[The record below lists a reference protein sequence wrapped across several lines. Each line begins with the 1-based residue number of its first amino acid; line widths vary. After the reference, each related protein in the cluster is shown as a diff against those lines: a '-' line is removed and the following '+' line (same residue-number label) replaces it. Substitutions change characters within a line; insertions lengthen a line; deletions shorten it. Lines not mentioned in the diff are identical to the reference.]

1 MRAAPA
7 TAPVGVRPVPRR
19 ASLGSA
25 VLLIGAVALV
35 GETAVQ
41 AVYTPAVLAR
51 LVVLAA
57 VALAG
62 LVLGGARCRPPSW
75 AIALSAL
82 LGVRA
87 LALAPPLDN
96 VVANDRL
103 LTGVLVLAAATAVP
117 ALLALMRA
125 GQPGG
130 IQLGRV
136 SAAAL
141 TVAAAGYGLV
151 VLGGIPVI
159 DVWVLLQG
167 AGEGL
172 AAGRN
177 PYELAFPAAPPG
189 QTDHCFTYLP
199 ATALL
204 TAPGVWLGDARWA
217 ELVALLA
224 AGSLL
229 AWQVAARSGAR
240 LALAVLVVVLPGTVY
255 LVQQAWTETLL
266 LPALVATAVLAD
278 RGRTAWAAVAFGVA
292 LATKQHVVLLAPLL
306 LLCRFRLRDLAV
318 AGATAGAV
326 TLPWLLANP
335 ARFVACTTEFFLTA
349 QAPATSLSLWLHL
362 PEPLRLPLLVAALLA
377 GYLLAWRYCPREGSG
392 FLVGAAVVFTTF
404 GLINKQTFLNQ
415 WWLVAALVVAGLA
428 LAGRHP
434 PAGVSAP
441 CDRCVGVGCP
451 ACRAGPGG

>member
-7 TAPVGVRPVPRR
+7 ALAAGARPAPRWT
-19 ASLGSA
+19 SLGSA
-25 VLLIGAVALV
+25 LLLVGAVALV
-35 GETAVQ
+35 GETAIQ
-41 AVYTPAVLAR
+41 AVYTPDVLVR
-51 LVVLAA
+51 LVVLAG
-57 VALAG
+57 VTLAG
-62 LVLGGARCRPPSW
+62 LVLGGARCPPPSW
-75 AIALSAL
+75 AIVLSAL

-103 LTGVLVLAAATAVP
+103 LTGVLVLAALTAVP
-117 ALLALMRA
+117 ALLPLVRA
-125 GQPGG
+125 AQPGRIG
-130 IQLGRV
+130 
-136 SAAAL
+136 AAAL
-141 TVAAAGYGLV
+141 TVAAVGYGLV

-177 PYELAFPAAPPG
+177 PYELAFPASPPG

-217 ELVALLA
+217 ELGALMV

-229 AWQVAARSGAR
+229 TWRLTGRDGVR

-266 LPALVATAVLAD
+266 LPALVATALLAD
-278 RGRTAWAAVAFGVA
+278 RGRTGWAAVAFGVA

-306 LLCRFRLRDLAV
+306 LLCRFRFRDLAM
-318 AGATAGAV
+318 AGATAGAL

-335 ARFVACTTEFFLTA
+335 ARFVACTTDFFLS
-349 QAPATSLSLWLHL
+349 APAPPTSLSLWLHL
-362 PEPLRLPLLVAALLA
+362 PEPLRLPLLVLALLV
-377 GYLLAWRYCPREGSG
+377 GYLLVWRYCQRDGSG
-392 FLVGAAVVFTTF
+392 FLVGAAVVFITF
-404 GLINKQTFLNQ
+404 GVVNKQTFLNQ

-428 LAGRHP
+428 V
-434 PAGVSAP
+434 PASRVSAHHA
-441 CDRCVGVGCP
+441 RCVGAWCTV
-451 ACRAGPGG
+451 CRASPGPVASRRLA